1 MESRKALRRP
11 ASYSDS
17 FLFLPE
23 TQTPLLTKSNS
34 TGHFV
39 IEPTSTLQPLPLPL
53 VPVVPSIL
61 QQVPIELP
69 VQISNNSNN
78 RPVTTAEKW
87 YSRLMGF
94 GLHITLISLF
104 ETVFFFQYI
113 SKSEDTGI
121 QKTVDSYINGVLATC
136 QGWSPNTTEIL
147 NDILSVLVNTS
158 QVYTASQTASQQR
171 NHINQ
176 ALQLQAWLYVAGLA
190 STLVVVALLGR
201 QARLR
206 LAWKRILVE
215 NLIMVSM
222 LGVYELVFFRT
233 IIYNYDTMTVAELDE
248 QIVTQ
253 LQGTCNLLSN

>member
-1 MESRKALRRP
+1 MESRKDLRRP
-11 ASYSDS
+11 PSYSDS

-23 TQTPLLTKSNS
+23 NQTPLLHPLSKSNS
-34 TGHFV
+34 TGSFA
-39 IEPTSTLQPLPLPL
+39 IEPKPLLLQPLLLQPL
-53 VPVVPSIL
+53 VPLQPSIL
-61 QQVPIELP
+61 QQAPAEHA
-69 VQISNNSNN
+69 S
-78 RPVTTAEKW
+78 RPVTVAEKW

-121 QKTVDSYINGVLATC
+121 QKTVDSYINGVLSTC
-136 QGWSPNTTEIL
+136 QTWSPNTTVLL
-147 NDILSVLVNTS
+147 NDILSVLVNTT
-158 QVYTASQTASQQR
+158 QVQEASHSASQSR
-171 NHINQ
+171 LRINQ
-176 ALQLQAWLYVAGLA
+176 SLELQAWLYVIGLA
-190 STLVVVALLGR
+190 STLVIVVLLGR

-248 QIVTQ
+248 QIVQQ
-253 LQGTCNLLSN
+253 LQGTCNLLTN

>member
-39 IEPTSTLQPLPLPL
+39 INTPPLLLIPL
-53 VPVVPSIL
+53 VPTVPSIL
-61 QQVPIELP
+61 QQAP
-69 VQISNNSNN
+69 VETTTNSNSSNNS
-78 RPVTTAEKW
+78 PVTTAEKW

-121 QKTVDSYINGVLATC
+121 QKTVDGYINGVLATC
-136 QGWSPNTTEIL
+136 QEWPPNTTLFL
-147 NDILSVLVNTS
+147 NDILSVLVNTT
-158 QVYTASQTASQQR
+158 QVQEASQTAGQKR
-171 NHINQ
+171 LHINQ
-176 ALQLQAWLYVAGLA
+176 GLELQAWLYVAGLA

-253 LQGTCNLLSN
+253 LQGTCNLLTN

>member
-1 MESRKALRRP
+1 
-11 ASYSDS
+11 
-17 FLFLPE
+17 
-23 TQTPLLTKSNS
+23 
-34 TGHFV
+34 
-39 IEPTSTLQPLPLPL
+39 
-53 VPVVPSIL
+53 
-61 QQVPIELP
+61 
-69 VQISNNSNN
+69 
-78 RPVTTAEKW
+78 
-87 YSRLMGF
+87 MGF

-121 QKTVDSYINGVLATC
+121 QKTVDSYINGVLTTC
-136 QGWSPNTTEIL
+136 QNWPPNTTTIL

-158 QVYTASQTASQQR
+158 QVYTASQTASQKR
-171 NHINQ
+171 NHTNQ
-176 ALQLQAWLYVAGLA
+176 ALELQAWLYVAGLA
-190 STLVVVALLGR
+190 STLVVVALLGH

-248 QIVTQ
+248 QIVTE
-253 LQGTCNLLSN
+253 LQGTCGLLIETR

>member
-34 TGHFV
+34 TGSFA
-39 IEPTSTLQPLPLPL
+39 IDTKPLILQPS
-53 VPVVPSIL
+53 VL
-61 QQVPIELP
+61 QQAP
-69 VQISNNSNN
+69 VEQPS
-78 RPVTTAEKW
+78 RPVTVAEKW

-104 ETVFFFQYI
+104 ETIFFFQYI

-121 QKTVDSYINGVLATC
+121 QTTVDSYVNGVLTTC
-136 QGWSPNTTEIL
+136 QGWPPNMTTIL
-147 NDILSVLVNTS
+147 NDILSVLVNIS
-158 QVYTASQTASQQR
+158 QVQEASLQASQSRLHA
-171 NHINQ
+171 NQ
-176 ALQLQAWLYVAGLA
+176 ALQIQAWLYVAGLA

-222 LGVYELVFFRT
+222 LGVYELVFFKT

-248 QIVTQ
+248 QIVLQ
-253 LQGTCNLLSN
+253 LQGTCNILTN